1 MKNPPAVVKL
11 VMEACCI
18 MKGVKP
24 KRIPDPKD
32 PTKRIDDY
40 WSPAQQMLA
49 DTAFLPSLKVAKQPS
64 TRSKREAIGTIR
76 HG

>member
-1 MKNPPAVVKL
+1 MLQVKAMKNPPAVVKL

-49 DTAFLPSLKVAKQPS
+49 DTAFLPSLKVVKPS
-64 TRSKREAIGTIR
+64 TGSM
-76 HG
+76 